1 VGVLSVLGLDEAQ
14 QRVHEA
20 LVVAGSATVQDLGRE
35 VGLSEKAVTSALQ
48 GLRECGLAES
58 LVGPGKRWAA
68 SPPEPALDALVH
80 EHQQALARVRAHAQ
94 QLAAQ
99 ARHRSER
106 QRPEEL
112 VAIAEGQEATTAHFE
127 QLQRAAL
134 HQVLV
139 FDRPPY
145 PETAGTEP
153 NALEAERMAEGIA
166 YRAVY
171 DLSVLQDPGTFARVQ
186 ADLATGEQARVL
198 EGVPLKLAIADRSM
212 ALLPLSGDS
221 DGDGSTTSV
230 LVIRSS
236 VLLDSLVALFE
247 ALWVRAVP
255 LRLGQDHVQATDPE
269 LVEVVR
275 LMATGMS
282 DLRMARVLGS
292 SERTVRRKVAAAM
305 EALGAGSRFQAGL
318 LAQRHGWFPE
328 D

>member
-1 VGVLSVLGLDEAQ
+1 MGVLSVLGLDEAQ
-14 QRVHEA
+14 QKVHEA
-20 LVVAGSATVQDLGRE
+20 LVVTGSATVADLARE
-35 VGLSEKAVTSALQ
+35 AGLTDKAVTSALQ
-48 GLRECGLAES
+48 GLRDIGLAD
-58 LVGPGKRWAA
+58 LLLGPGKRWAA
-68 SPPEPALDALVH
+68 TPPEPALDALVH

-106 QRPEEL
+106 QRPDEL

-134 HQVLV
+134 QEVLV

-153 NALEAERMAEGIA
+153 NPLQAERMAQGVV
-166 YRAVY
+166 YRTVY
-171 DLSVLQDPGTFARVQ
+171 DLSVLENPETFARVQ
-186 ADLATGEQARVL
+186 ADLSTGEQARVL
-198 EGVPLKLAIADRSM
+198 EGVPLKIAIADRTM
-212 ALLPLSGDS
+212 ALLPLSGG
-221 DGDGSTTSV
+221 GDGSDTAV

-255 LRLGQDHVQATDPE
+255 LSLGQTNTRAADPD

-282 DLRMARVLGS
+282 DLRMARVLGT

-305 EALGAGSRFQAGL
+305 DALGAGSRFQAGL
-318 LAQRHGWFPE
+318 LAERHGWLSE
-328 D
+328 G